1 MKFSERYGYV
11 KPAEALKGSGDR
23 YLNHLYT
30 IKKWNVLQERIQE
43 ILYRSYGAS
52 RYQADLY
59 ASTTERIKRQS
70 QITKVV
76 FSHQAES

>member
-11 KPAEALKGSGDR
+11 KPAEVLKRGFLDEEGTTEGSGDR

-30 IKKWNVLQERIQE
+30 NNKWNVLQERIQE

-52 RYQADLY
+52 R
-59 ASTTERIKRQS
+59 
-70 QITKVV
+70 
-76 FSHQAES
+76 